1 MSRLDEGFAPPAAC
15 VQWCQLRSYDL
26 HVLDDGVEVD
36 LGWWNDHLDRAGH
49 DIRLRGRNLDGQV
62 VSDGLATIQRNDLR
76 IGTELADAEHASLGL
91 LFLCAA
97 WQGSHR
103 YRKAVR
109 RFPDIN
115 NPHLMRPNESP
126 VAKTLAVLDSCVR
139 DRRLPDLQN
148 GSWSGWPDA
157 PGVGV
162 SLMASFL
169 WATKGSVRGGRGQL
183 IDQFGVSTLIHEG
196 WLEDPAVTGFTRRR
210 YDRYVE
216 LLTGWAT
223 DIGTSP
229 ELVEMWLVQ
238 RWSARVREAREGLH
252 AEPTLF

>member
-1 MSRLDEGFAPPAAC
+1 MSRLDEGFTPPTAC

-26 HVLDDGVEVD
+26 NVLDDGVAVD
-36 LGWWNDHLDRAGH
+36 LEWWNDHLRRAGH
-49 DIRLRGRNLDGQV
+49 DIRLRGRNLDGKIV
-62 VSDGLATIQRNDLR
+62 TEGTAIVQRNDLR
-76 IGTELADAEHASLGL
+76 VGTELTAGEHPSLGL

-103 YRKAVR
+103 HRKAMR
-109 RFPDIN
+109 RFPDVS
-115 NPHLMRPNESP
+115 NPHLRHPDENP
-126 VAKTLAVLDSCVR
+126 FAKTLAVLDSCIRNRVV
-139 DRRLPDLQN
+139 PDFPD

-162 SLMASFL
+162 ALMATFL
-169 WATKGSVRGGRGQL
+169 WAVKASVEGGPAQL

-216 LLTGWAT
+216 LLTGWSNE
-223 DIGTSP
+223 IGTRP

-238 RWSARVREAREGLH
+238 RWSARLHQARDGSFS
-252 AEPTLF
+252 APTLF